1 VGQQRRRSGF
11 LKDILEKDN
20 PPMKYRTFRKGNVYL
35 LQLCLMLCL
44 SILITGCKGS
54 SGDIHSVEQ
63 VVKSGD
69 MLYQDD
75 FSSVPSGWGT
85 WDRDGAVVTYEQ
97 GGLRILVNQADYDFW
112 SVAGKH
118 FQDAVIEVDARRIAG
133 PEDNDYGVICRYQD
147 AKNFYMFLVS
157 SDGYYGIG
165 KVKND
170 QHSLIGIEQLQYT
183 ELIRPEQVDTRLRVD
198 CVGDTLILYIDGEK
212 LLEVRDSDFS
222 SGDVG
227 VLAGA
232 YSTPGV
238 DILFDNFEVR
248 QP

>member
-1 VGQQRRRSGF
+1 
-11 LKDILEKDN
+11 
-20 PPMKYRTFRKGNVYL
+20 
-35 LQLCLMLCL
+35 
-44 SILITGCKGS
+44 
-54 SGDIHSVEQ
+54 
-63 VVKSGD
+63 
-69 MLYQDD
+69 
-75 FSSVPSGWGT
+75 
-85 WDRDGAVVTYEQ
+85 
-97 GGLRILVNQADYDFW
+97 VNQADYDFW
-112 SVAGKH
+112 SVAGQH
-118 FQDAVIEVDARRIAG
+118 FQDAVIEVDVRRIDG
-133 PEDNDYGVICRYQD
+133 PEDNDFGVICRYQD

-183 ELIRPEQVDTRLRVD
+183 ELIRPEQVDTRLRAD
-198 CVGDTLILYIDGEK
+198 CVGDSLILSVDGEK